1 MAALESPISS
11 SSSFS
16 STTSSPNAAATPL
29 ESLDLSFN
37 RLRNLECIG
46 KFLKRPDCNLK
57 ELLIGYQNL
66 WQPNHNGTNI
76 DVSEIAIALTTN
88 KQLTT
93 LKLPRNELGDFD
105 ASLFAVALS
114 ENSTLET
121 LDLRENDIRNNGVIA
136 LAEAATI
143 SKGPGQM
150 HLRGN
155 PFGRPAS
162 LALLEAVSKNRHLR
176 YLWDNGRDEDE
187 AINSQ
192 IRYQM
197 ALNLGG
203 RKLLLEVDR
212 HPLGLWPLVLEKQ
225 TRLVGRK
232 GTDETHP
239 RPDRTSAGM
248 HNTDVLYYFL
258 KSSPTTF
265 FSSRAERKG
274 TYGGVFR

>member
-1 MAALESPISS
+1 
-11 SSSFS
+11 
-16 STTSSPNAAATPL
+16 
-29 ESLDLSFN
+29 
-37 RLRNLECIG
+37 
-46 KFLKRPDCNLK
+46 
-57 ELLIGYQNL
+57 LLIGYQNL

-162 LALLEAVSKNRHLR
+162 LALLEAVSKNYHLR

-225 TRLVGRK
+225 TRLG
-232 GTDETHP
+232 GTEGNRRDASST
-239 RPDRTSAGM
+239 RPNKRGYAQ
-248 HNTDVLYYFL
+248 HRRLVLL
-258 KSSPTTF
+258 P
-265 FSSRAERKG
+265 
-274 TYGGVFR
+274 